1 MFVGGIFQPRF
12 TASLGVVVI
21 CGRELYRWGYLS
33 KDGPNSHIRELGAIP
48 LNAAEIF
55 LILGFASI
63 YTRMRY
69 EGLLRNRKFYKR
81 LFTQKINGT
90 VEKVSK
96 DIENAKN
103 SPIKIWR
110 DSRSLLPLHPQIL
123 NQGIKLPTERG
134 MPGEISPT
142 AKKSLPNIPHNS
154 WFKLI

>member
-12 TASLGVVVI
+12 TAFLGSVVI

-33 KDGPNSHIRELGAIP
+33 KDGPNSHIRELGAVP
-48 LNAAEIF
+48 LNVAEIL

-81 LFTQKINGT
+81 FFTQKINGSI
-90 VEKVSK
+90 EKVTK
-96 DIENAKN
+96 DIENANN

-110 DSRSLLPLHPQIL
+110 DSRSVLPMHPQLL
-123 NQGIKLPTERG
+123 NQG
-134 MPGEISPT
+134 
-142 AKKSLPNIPHNS
+142 
-154 WFKLI
+154 